1 MKNYSLPEK
10 IIEKSFYLSVWA
22 IEQFSNTE
30 KLKAKVEEL
39 DKLEEGTLGK
49 EIAKCLKES
58 HLNLVP
64 NYESHDL
71 KHSLLN
77 FKMTPLDEIRMQAF
91 MIGNGNWSIPSLA
104 IFIYGAILLPN
115 KLNLFRKDFQKGRK
129 AIPIKE
135 WSIEEFADRSINE
148 LREKVFNQRAKKL
161 NPMKNITIR
170 EISQYG
176 SFVTIAAG
184 IFGMLFC
191 FPFLWSSNIADL
203 VGAGFPFVAG
213 AILTIGGLINLSILS
228 GKIDAEKRNTEV
240 NDVHVGHVG

>member
-1 MKNYSLPEK
+1 MRNYSLSER
-10 IIEKSFYLSVWA
+10 IIEKSFYLSVWT

-30 KLKAKVEEL
+30 KLKEKVERL
-39 DKLEEGTLGK
+39 NKFEEGTLGK
-49 EIAKCLKES
+49 EIANCLKENN
-58 HLNLVP
+58 LNLVP

-104 IFIYGAILLPN
+104 IFIFGAILLPN
-115 KLNLFRKDFQKGRK
+115 KWVLFKKDYKEGRN

-135 WSIEEFADRSINE
+135 WSIEEFADKKIDK
-148 LREKVFNQRAKKL
+148 LREQVFNQRAEKL
-161 NPMKNITIR
+161 NPMKNLTMK

-176 SFVTIAAG
+176 SFASIAAG

-213 AILTIGGLINLSILS
+213 AILIIGGLINLSILS
-228 GKIDAEKRNTEV
+228 QRIQIKN
-240 NDVHVGHVG
+240 

>member
-1 MKNYSLPEK
+1 MKKYSLPER
-10 IIEKSFYLSVWA
+10 IIEKSFYLSVWT
-22 IEQFSNTE
+22 IEQFSNMN
-30 KLKAKVEEL
+30 KLKEKFERL

-49 EIAKCLKES
+49 EIANCLKENN
-58 HLNLVP
+58 LNLVP

-77 FKMTPLDEIRMQAF
+77 FKMNPLDEIRMQAF

-104 IFIYGAILLPN
+104 IFIFGAILLPN
-115 KLNLFRKDFQKGRK
+115 KWKLFKEDFREGRK

-135 WSIEEFADRSINE
+135 WSIEEFADKPIDE
-148 LREKVFNQRAKKL
+148 LREKVFNQREEKL
-161 NPMKNITIR
+161 NPMKNLTIR

-176 SFVTIAAG
+176 SFATIAAG

-191 FPFLWSSNIADL
+191 FPYLWSSNIADL

-228 GKIDAEKRNTEV
+228 KKIDEEKRNTEGNNV
-240 NDVHVGHVG
+240 YVGHVG

>member
-1 MKNYSLPEK
+1 MKKYNLSEK
-10 IIEKSFYLSVWA
+10 IIEKSFYLSVWT
-22 IEQFSNTE
+22 IEQFFDTE
-30 KLKAKVEEL
+30 KLKDKVEEL

-49 EIAKCLKES
+49 EIAKCLKENN
-58 HLNLVP
+58 LNLVP

-104 IFIYGAILLPN
+104 IFIYGAILLPS
-115 KLNLFRKDFQKGRK
+115 KWKTFEKDFKEGRK
-129 AIPIKE
+129 AIPIKN
-135 WSIEEFADRSINE
+135 WSIEEFADKQIDE
-148 LREKVFNQRAKKL
+148 LRESLFNQRQRKL

-176 SFVTIAAG
+176 SFIIIAAG

-228 GKIDAEKRNTEV
+228 RQIEFQNLKKNTAAH
-240 NDVHVGHVG
+240 NG

>member
-1 MKNYSLPEK
+1 MTKYKLSEK
-10 IIEKSFYLSVWA
+10 IIEKSFYLSVWI
-22 IEQFSNTE
+22 IERFFDTNG
-30 KLKAKVEEL
+30 LKDKVEEL
-39 DKLEEGTLGK
+39 EKLEEGTLGK
-49 EIAKCLKES
+49 EIAKCLKENN
-58 HLNLVP
+58 LNLVP

-91 MIGNGNWSIPSLA
+91 MIGNGNLSIPSLA
-104 IFIYGAILLPN
+104 IFIYGAMLLPS
-115 KLNLFRKDFQKGRK
+115 KWNLFKNDFQEGEK
-129 AIPIKE
+129 AIPIKN
-135 WSIEEFADRSINE
+135 WTIEEYADEQIEE
-148 LREKVFNQRAKKL
+148 LRQIIFKQREPKTSLMKKFS
-161 NPMKNITIR
+161 IR

-213 AILTIGGLINLSILS
+213 AILIIGGLLNLSILS
-228 GKIDAEKRNTEV
+228 RNVQVE
-240 NDVHVGHVG
+240 NQRINHGR

>member
-1 MKNYSLPEK
+1 MKKYSIPER
-10 IIEKSFYLSVWA
+10 IIEKSFYLSVWT

-30 KLKAKVEEL
+30 KLKEKVEGLNE
-39 DKLEEGTLGK
+39 LEEGTLGK
-49 EIAKCLKES
+49 EIANCLKENN
-58 HLNLVP
+58 LNLVP

-104 IFIYGAILLPN
+104 IFIFGAILLPN
-115 KLNLFRKDFQKGRK
+115 KWKLFKKDFQEGRK

-135 WSIEEFADRSINE
+135 WSIEEFADKQIDE
-148 LREKVFNQRAKKL
+148 LREQVFNQREEKL
-161 NPMKNITIR
+161 NPMKNLTVR
-170 EISQYG
+170 ELSQYG
-176 SFVTIAAG
+176 SFATIAAG

-228 GKIDAEKRNTEV
+228 RRMQIKEHGR
-240 NDVHVGHVG
+240 